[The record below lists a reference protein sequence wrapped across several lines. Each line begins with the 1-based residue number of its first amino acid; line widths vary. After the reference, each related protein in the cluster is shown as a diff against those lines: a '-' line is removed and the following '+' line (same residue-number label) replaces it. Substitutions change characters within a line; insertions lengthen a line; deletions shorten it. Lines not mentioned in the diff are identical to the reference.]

1 MIFYGLFWSIETNQ
15 KKKNWNVLLVPLCT
29 PWLNFFSPFYQN
41 SNGCHIMV
49 RLCISENHT
58 LHGMK
63 SKRHKSSFDSWPHHV
78 SKKTKKTTHQQKKH
92 PTIHHQ
98 FGSFYFRPKNH
109 KVSWRKQLK
118 LKIGCAYD
126 IMNCPFWCRLLLF
139 DEPAIMSRS
148 MSYLH
153 YVTEFKHLLWSLMSN
168 SAPVRSGGLFAR
180 KCAFL
185 PGRWV

>member
-1 MIFYGLFWSIETNQ
+1 MVCFDQLKPTRKKRTGMFFLCLFVLLDLISLVPFIRIQMDAILWSDCVLVKIIHYMEWNLKDISLHLTPDHTMYQ
-15 KKKNWNVLLVPLCT
+15 KKK
-29 PWLNFFSPFYQN
+29 
-41 SNGCHIMV
+41 
-49 RLCISENHT
+49 
-58 LHGMK
+58 
-63 SKRHKSSFDSWPHHV
+63 
-78 SKKTKKTTHQQKKH
+78 KTTTHQQKKH

-185 PGRWV
+185 PGRRV